1 MNDFQQE
8 LQSSPSPKSL
18 KYLLMMVTPPKGVS
32 RKASADEVLPL
43 DEGTEL
49 FDYKGEEIEVD
60 KVRAFNIDDKISI

>member
-1 MNDFQQE
+1 
-8 LQSSPSPKSL
+8 
-18 KYLLMMVTPPKGVS
+18 MMITPPKGVS

-60 KVRAFNIDDKISI
+60 KVRAFNIDDKISIWLWRL